1 MQRVFGFG
9 MLRGRFFNEQDTSAS
24 QAAVVVN
31 RAFVR
36 AYYGDDGDP
45 GRILGEQLVSFDK
58 KRHSVVV
65 GVLEDERQVSVAE
78 PSKPEMEVSMR
89 QLTPDSMFYKA
100 AEGRA
105 MDLAVRTERDPA
117 QVTAELRKIMGAAS
131 PDLAESDFNTM
142 NQVVED
148 SFGSQMLAARLL
160 EIFAGSAL
168 LLSVAGIYALLAYLV
183 VQRTREMGLRIALG
197 AQRAQVMRLI
207 LRQAAWMLLTGL
219 AIGAALAYFGSRALR
234 SFLYGV
240 QSGDPWTLASVTLLL
255 LACGLAAAWLPAR
268 RASRVD
274 PMEALRAE

>member
-1 MQRVFGFG
+1 
-9 MLRGRFFNEQDTSAS
+9 
-24 QAAVVVN
+24 
-31 RAFVR
+31 
-36 AYYGDDGDP
+36 
-45 GRILGEQLVSFDK
+45 
-58 KRHSVVV
+58 
-65 GVLEDERQVSVAE
+65 VLEDERQVAVSE
-78 PSKPEMEVSMR
+78 PSRPELEVSMR
-89 QLTPDSMFYKA
+89 QLIPESMFYKA
-100 AEGRA
+100 AEGRV

-117 QVTAELRKIMGAAS
+117 HMTPDLRKIMRAAS
-131 PDLAESDFNTM
+131 PDLAESNFTTM
-142 NQVVED
+142 DQVVED

-197 AQRAQVMRLI
+197 AQRSQVMRLI
-207 LRQAAWMLLTGL
+207 LRQAAWMLTIGL
-219 AIGAALAYFGSRALR
+219 AIGAALAYFGSLALR

-240 QSGDPWTLASVTLLL
+240 QSGDPWTLAAVTLLL

>member
-1 MQRVFGFG
+1 
-9 MLRGRFFNEQDTSAS
+9 
-24 QAAVVVN
+24 
-31 RAFVR
+31 
-36 AYYGDDGDP
+36 
-45 GRILGEQLVSFDK
+45 
-58 KRHSVVV
+58 
-65 GVLEDERQVSVAE
+65 
-78 PSKPEMEVSMR
+78 
-89 QLTPDSMFYKA
+89 
-100 AEGRA
+100 
-105 MDLAVRTERDPA
+105 
-117 QVTAELRKIMGAAS
+117 MGAAS

>member
-1 MQRVFGFG
+1 
-9 MLRGRFFNEQDTSAS
+9 
-24 QAAVVVN
+24 
-31 RAFVR
+31 
-36 AYYGDDGDP
+36 
-45 GRILGEQLVSFDK
+45 
-58 KRHSVVV
+58 
-65 GVLEDERQVSVAE
+65 
-78 PSKPEMEVSMR
+78 MEVCMR

-117 QVTAELRKIMGAAS
+117 VVIAGLRKIMGAAS
-131 PDLAESDFNTM
+131 RDLAESDFHSM
-142 NQVVED
+142 DQVVED

-168 LLSVAGIYALLAYLV
+168 LLCVAGIYALLAYLV

-207 LRQAAWMLLTGL
+207 LRHAARMLVTGL

-234 SFLYGV
+234 GFLYGV
-240 QSGDPWTLASVTLLL
+240 KPEDPWTLAAVTLLL
-255 LACGLAAAWLPAR
+255 LLSGMAAAYLPAR
-268 RASRVD
+268 RAAMVD